1 MSRHTFCTV
10 GISRNEDGPFG
21 GKRILEERAND
32 VNWKASD
39 VTQARTPLPLE
50 DCYSSRPVIDLDLR
64 SSPASW
70 NEGLEWPADPA
81 TTGSA
86 ATKVGQLVNGAEFMA
101 QTGHAN
107 RG

>member
-50 DCYSSRPVIDLDLR
+50 DCYSSRPVIDLDLLLYL
-64 SSPASW
+64 SAPSQLASQ
-70 NEGLEWPADPA
+70 LERRP
-81 TTGSA
+81 G
-86 ATKVGQLVNGAEFMA
+86 MA
-101 QTGHAN
+101 S
-107 RG
+107 